1 MSLLKNIIAHKR
13 EEVENKKK
21 FYPLKTLRNSDLP
34 GMTNFQSVLEK
45 KGISIIAEIKRM
57 SPSAGF
63 IRRDFNP
70 IQLAKTYEENGA
82 RAISVLTDARYF
94 GGSID
99 DILEVKKTV
108 NVPILRKEFIIDE
121 YQIYESRFMGCD
133 AVLLIA
139 GILTSVQLKRFIS
152 IAREIGLACLIEVHK
167 KNEIEEVL
175 TTGAEIIGINNR
187 NLDTLR
193 VDIVTSLKLKRVIPE
208 HYITVSES
216 GIRTRRDVRRLEES
230 GFHALL
236 IGETLMKAEK
246 PGNKLRE
253 LSGAE

>member
-1 MSLLKNIIAHKR
+1 
-13 EEVENKKK
+13 
-21 FYPLKTLRNSDLP
+21 
-34 GMTNFQSVLEK
+34 
-45 KGISIIAEIKRM
+45 M

-99 DILEVKKTV
+99 DILEVKITV

-236 IGETLMKAEK
+236 IGETLMKAEE